1 MHPTE
6 IEIDWEAF
14 VSGDEQVF
22 ELVYDAFFKPLY
34 NYGRKFTVDS
44 ELIEDAIQDLFIR
57 FWKNRAN
64 LNKPSSLRNYLF
76 KAFRNHLMDRLK
88 ASGRY
93 VLGDGEHLQFDIV
106 QSVEQV
112 KIGLELDHA
121 KSLRLTKA
129 MEQLTER
136 QKEAVFLRFY
146 ESCSYEEI
154 AETMD
159 ITIKATYKLM
169 ARSIDAMRSALDEG
183 RINVLFILLR
193 VLTFQK

>member
-22 ELVYDAFFKPLY
+22 ELVYDAFFNPLY

-44 ELIEDAIQDLFIR
+44 ELVEDAIQDLFIR

-76 KAFRNHLMDRLK
+76 KAFRNHLIDRLK

-93 VLGDGEHLQFDIV
+93 VLGDGDHL
-106 QSVEQV
+106 
-112 KIGLELDHA
+112 
-121 KSLRLTKA
+121 
-129 MEQLTER
+129 
-136 QKEAVFLRFY
+136 
-146 ESCSYEEI
+146 
-154 AETMD
+154 
-159 ITIKATYKLM
+159 
-169 ARSIDAMRSALDEG
+169 
-183 RINVLFILLR
+183 
-193 VLTFQK
+193 